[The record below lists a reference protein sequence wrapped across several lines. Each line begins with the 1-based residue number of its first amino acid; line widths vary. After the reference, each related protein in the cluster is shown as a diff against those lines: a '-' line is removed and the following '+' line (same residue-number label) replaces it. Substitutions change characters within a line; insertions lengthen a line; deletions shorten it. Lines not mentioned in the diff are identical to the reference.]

1 MHEKVHP
8 PIEKNF
14 LEKVS
19 SQLNRNHNYANSKSL
34 GRENKIGLEN
44 KVKLLEPQY
53 EHDLQERSNNK
64 TDLMKRHLYESGIK
78 NESMQ
83 RRSVRNNQ
91 FVTLDQRPRVD
102 DLQIDT
108 GNRRAD
114 ELFESRKKMYSS
126 VQGINLPKIN
136 VKRGIEEQPS
146 MRKSASYAT
155 KPSGM

>member
-1 MHEKVHP
+1 
-8 PIEKNF
+8 
-14 LEKVS
+14 
-19 SQLNRNHNYANSKSL
+19 
-34 GRENKIGLEN
+34 
-44 KVKLLEPQY
+44 
-53 EHDLQERSNNK
+53 
-64 TDLMKRHLYESGIK
+64 MKRHLYESGIK

-91 FVTLDQRPRVD
+91 FVTLDQRPRAD

-114 ELFESRKKMYSS
+114 ELFEARKKMYSS

-136 VKRGIEEQPS
+136 VKRGVEEQPS